1 MEVILMSYKD
11 LEEKIAQ
18 IPEEIMP
25 ELVDF
30 IDFLISR
37 YSTQTSDSIGD
48 IYYPEEDEYI
58 PNDFDTIS
66 EDDDPKDD

>member
-1 MEVILMSYKD
+1 MSYRD

-37 YSTQTSDSIGD
+37 YSAQESNFDIGD
-48 IYYPEEDEYI
+48 IGYTEDDDCT
-58 PNDFDTIS
+58 PNDFDTLC